1 MSNVFDQFDVETEQD
16 TVANL
21 NVVVGDA
28 ILDSGKSQFAEAE
41 LKKAAYA
48 VTMDEATL
56 TINNIES
63 KSDLSTFMS
72 EVTGIVGAY
81 DDVLKGSSVTSPW
94 MRNLMS
100 EEFRRYDAASRAWVM
115 AHLRDVSGAAVPA
128 EEVYNGQLTFF
139 PVVGDEQPEVDD
151 KRRAR
156 RVLQV
161 AMRTAGGNAYKKAAT
176 DVALDKGT
184 EDPDLL
190 DKIKQRARGNAE
202 FKKKAIAAGKLPPD
216 FK

>member
-1 MSNVFDQFDVETEQD
+1 MTQNYFDQFD
-16 TVANL
+16 TVAEIDTTTD
-21 NVVVGDA
+21 NVEVGKA
-28 ILDSGKSQFAEAE
+28 ILDSGKSQFGEAE

-72 EVTGIVGAY
+72 EMTGIVGVY
-81 DDVLKGSSVTSPW
+81 DDYLKGSSVESPW
-94 MRNLMS
+94 MRNLMT
-100 EEFRRYDAASRAWVM
+100 EDFRRYDAASRAWVM

-139 PVVGDEQPEVDD
+139 PVVGDEQAEIDD

-161 AMRTAGGNAYKKAAT
+161 AMREAGGNAYKKSAT
-176 DVALDKGT
+176 AVAIDKGYD
-184 EDPDLL
+184 DPDLT
-190 DKIKQRARGNAE
+190 DKIKQKARGNPE
-202 FKKKAIAAGKLPPD
+202 FKKKAIEKGLLPKD

>member
-1 MSNVFDQFDVETEQD
+1 MTQNYFDQFD
-16 TVANL
+16 TVAEIDTTTD
-21 NVVVGDA
+21 NVEVGKA
-28 ILDSGKSQFAEAE
+28 ILDSGKSQFGEAE

-72 EVTGIVGAY
+72 EMTGIVGVY
-81 DDVLKGSSVTSPW
+81 DDYLKGSSVESPW
-94 MRNLMS
+94 MRNLMT
-100 EEFRRYDAASRAWVM
+100 EDFRRYDAASRAWVM

-139 PVVGDEQPEVDD
+139 PVVGDEQAEIDD

-161 AMRTAGGNAYKKAAT
+161 AMREAGGNAYKQSAT
-176 DVALDKGT
+176 AVAIDKGYD
-184 EDPDLL
+184 DPDL
-190 DKIKQRARGNAE
+190 K
-202 FKKKAIAAGKLPPD
+202 
-216 FK
+216 

>member
-1 MSNVFDQFDVETEQD
+1 MTQNYFDQFD
-16 TVANL
+16 TVAAIDTTTD
-21 NVVVGDA
+21 NVEVGKA
-28 ILDSGKSQFAEAE
+28 ILDSGKSQFGEAE

-72 EVTGIVGAY
+72 EMTGIVGVY
-81 DDVLKGSSVTSPW
+81 DDYLKGSSVESPW
-94 MRNLMS
+94 MRNLMT
-100 EEFRRYDAASRAWVM
+100 EDFRRYDAASRAWVM

-139 PVVGDEQPEVDD
+139 PVVGDEQAEIDD

-161 AMRTAGGNAYKKAAT
+161 AMREAGGNAYKKSAT
-176 DVALDKGT
+176 AVAIDKGYD
-184 EDPDLL
+184 DPDLT
-190 DKIKQRARGNAE
+190 DKIKQRAREDAE
-202 FKKKAIAAGKLPPD
+202 FKKKAIEKGLLPKD

>member
-1 MSNVFDQFDVETEQD
+1 MTQNYFDQFD
-16 TVANL
+16 TVAEIDTTTD
-21 NVVVGDA
+21 NVEVGKA
-28 ILDSGKSQFAEAE
+28 ILDSGKSQFGEAE

-72 EVTGIVGAY
+72 EMTGIVGVY
-81 DDVLKGSSVTSPW
+81 DDYLKGSSVESPW
-94 MRNLMS
+94 MRNLMT
-100 EEFRRYDAASRAWVM
+100 EDFRRYDAASRAWVM

-139 PVVGDEQPEVDD
+139 PVVGDEQPEIDD

-161 AMRTAGGNAYKKAAT
+161 AMREAGGNAYKQSAT
-176 DVALDKGT
+176 AVAIDKGYD
-184 EDPDLL
+184 DPDLT
-190 DKIKQRARGNAE
+190 DKIKQRAREDAE
-202 FKKKAIAAGKLPPD
+202 FKKRAIEKGLLPKD

>member
-1 MSNVFDQFDVETEQD
+1 MTQNYFDQFDTVEEID
-16 TVANL
+16 TTTD
-21 NVVVGDA
+21 NVEVGKA
-28 ILDSGKSQFAEAE
+28 ILDSGKSQFGEAE

-72 EVTGIVGAY
+72 EMTGIVGAY
-81 DDVLKGSSVTSPW
+81 DDYLKGSSVESPW
-94 MRNLMS
+94 MRNLMT
-100 EEFRRYDAASRAWVM
+100 EDFRRYDAASRAWVM

-139 PVVGDEQPEVDD
+139 PVVGDEQAEIDD

-161 AMRTAGGNAYKKAAT
+161 AMREAGGNAYKKSAT
-176 DVALDKGT
+176 AVAIDKGYD
-184 EDPDLL
+184 DPDLT
-190 DKIKQRARGNAE
+190 DKIKQRAREDAE
-202 FKKKAIAAGKLPPD
+202 FKKKAIEKGLLPKD

>member
-1 MSNVFDQFDVETEQD
+1 MTQNYFDQFD
-16 TVANL
+16 TVAEIDTTTD
-21 NVVVGDA
+21 NVEVGKA
-28 ILDSGKSQFAEAE
+28 ILDSGKSQFGEAE

-72 EVTGIVGAY
+72 EITGIVGAY
-81 DDVLKGSSVTSPW
+81 DDYLKGSSVESPW
-94 MRNLMS
+94 MRNLMT
-100 EEFRRYDAASRAWVM
+100 EDFRRYDAASRAWVM

-139 PVVGDEQPEVDD
+139 PVVGDEQPEIDD

-161 AMRTAGGNAYKKAAT
+161 AMREAGGNAYKKSAT
-176 DVALDKGT
+176 AVAIDKGYD
-184 EDPDLL
+184 DPDLT
-190 DKIKQRARGNAE
+190 DKIKQRAREDAE
-202 FKKKAIAAGKLPPD
+202 FKKRAIEKGLLPKD

>member
-1 MSNVFDQFDVETEQD
+1 MTQNYFDQFD
-16 TVANL
+16 TVAEIDTTTD
-21 NVVVGDA
+21 NVEVGKA
-28 ILDSGKSQFAEAE
+28 ILDSGKSQFGEAE

-72 EVTGIVGAY
+72 EMTGIVGVY
-81 DDVLKGSSVTSPW
+81 DDYLKGSSVESPW
-94 MRNLMS
+94 MRNLMT
-100 EEFRRYDAASRAWVM
+100 EDFRRYDAASRAWVM

-139 PVVGDEQPEVDD
+139 PVVGDEQAEIDD

-161 AMRTAGGNAYKKAAT
+161 AMREAGGNAYKEMAGA
-176 DVALDKGT
+176 VAIDKGFVDT
-184 EDPDLL
+184 DKQ
-190 DKIKQRARGNAE
+190 DKIEQRARANAE
-202 FKKKAIAAGKLPPD
+202 FKKKAIEKGLLPKD

>member
-1 MSNVFDQFDVETEQD
+1 MTQNYFDQFD
-16 TVANL
+16 TVAEIDTTTD
-21 NVVVGDA
+21 NVEVGKA
-28 ILDSGKSQFAEAE
+28 ILDSGKSQFGEAE

-72 EVTGIVGAY
+72 EITGIVGAY
-81 DDVLKGSSVTSPW
+81 DDYLKGSSVESPW
-94 MRNLMS
+94 MRNLMT
-100 EEFRRYDAASRAWVM
+100 EDFRRYDAASRAWVM

-139 PVVGDEQPEVDD
+139 PVVGDEQAEIDD

-161 AMRTAGGNAYKKAAT
+161 AMREAGGNAYKKSAT
-176 DVALDKGT
+176 AVAIDKGYD
-184 EDPDLL
+184 DPDLT
-190 DKIKQRARGNAE
+190 DKIKQRAREDAE
-202 FKKKAIAAGKLPPD
+202 FKKRAIEKGLLPKD

>member
-1 MSNVFDQFDVETEQD
+1 MSNIFERFDEPIEEN
-16 TVANL
+16 AKSAS

-28 ILDSGKSQFAEAE
+28 ILDSGKSQFSEAE

-48 VTMDEATL
+48 VTMDEATI

-72 EVTGIVGAY
+72 EVTGIVGVY
-81 DDVLKGSSVTSPW
+81 DDRLKEGAVTSPW

-151 KRRAR
+151 KKRAR

-161 AMRTAGGNAYKKAAT
+161 AMRTAGGNAYKKAAS
-176 DVALDKGT
+176 DVANDKGVD
-184 EDPDLL
+184 DPDLL
-190 DKIKQRARGNAE
+190 DKIKQKARGNPE
-202 FKKKAIAAGKLPPD
+202 FKKMAIEKGLLPKD

>member
-1 MSNVFDQFDVETEQD
+1 MTQNYFDQFD
-16 TVANL
+16 TVAEIDTTTD
-21 NVVVGDA
+21 NVEVGKA
-28 ILDSGKSQFAEAE
+28 ILDSGKSQFGEAE

-72 EVTGIVGAY
+72 EMTGIVGAY
-81 DDVLKGSSVTSPW
+81 DDYLKGSSVESPW
-94 MRNLMS
+94 MRNLMT
-100 EEFRRYDAASRAWVM
+100 EDFRRYDAASRAWVM

-139 PVVGDEQPEVDD
+139 PVVGDEQAEIDD

-161 AMRTAGGNAYKKAAT
+161 AMREAGGNAYKKSAT
-176 DVALDKGT
+176 AVAIDKGYD
-184 EDPDLL
+184 DPDLT
-190 DKIKQRARGNAE
+190 DKIKQRAREDAE
-202 FKKKAIAAGKLPPD
+202 FKKKAIEKGLLPKD

>member
-1 MSNVFDQFDVETEQD
+1 MTQNYFDQFD
-16 TVANL
+16 TVAEIDTTTD
-21 NVVVGDA
+21 NVEVGKA
-28 ILDSGKSQFAEAE
+28 ILDSGKSQFGEAE

-72 EVTGIVGAY
+72 EMTGIVGVY
-81 DDVLKGSSVTSPW
+81 DDYLKGSSVESPW
-94 MRNLMS
+94 MRNLMT
-100 EEFRRYDAASRAWVM
+100 EDFRRYDAASRAWVM

-139 PVVGDEQPEVDD
+139 PVVGDEQAEIDD

-161 AMRTAGGNAYKKAAT
+161 AMREAGGNAYKKSAT
-176 DVALDKGT
+176 AVAIDKGYD
-184 EDPDLL
+184 DPDLT
-190 DKIKQRARGNAE
+190 DKIKQRAREDAE
-202 FKKKAIAAGKLPPD
+202 FKKKAIEKGLLPKD

>member
-1 MSNVFDQFDVETEQD
+1 MTQNYFDQFDAVAEIDTTTDNVE
-16 TVANL
+16 
-21 NVVVGDA
+21 VGKA
-28 ILDSGKSQFAEAE
+28 ILDSGKSQFGEAE

-72 EVTGIVGAY
+72 EMTGIVGVY
-81 DDVLKGSSVTSPW
+81 DDYLKGSSVESPW
-94 MRNLMS
+94 MRNLMT
-100 EEFRRYDAASRAWVM
+100 EDFRRYDAASRAWVM

-139 PVVGDEQPEVDD
+139 PVVGDEQAEIDD

-161 AMRTAGGNAYKKAAT
+161 AMREAGGNAYKKSAT
-176 DVALDKGT
+176 AVAIDKGYD
-184 EDPDLL
+184 DPDLT
-190 DKIKQRARGNAE
+190 DKIKQRAREDAE
-202 FKKKAIAAGKLPPD
+202 FKKRAIEKGLLPKD

>member
-1 MSNVFDQFDVETEQD
+1 VSNVFDQFDVETEQD
-16 TVANL
+16 TAANL

-100 EEFRRYDAASRAWVM
+100 EEFRRYDTASRAWIM

-139 PVVGDEQPEVDD
+139 PVVGDEQAEIDD

-161 AMRTAGGNAYKKAAT
+161 AMREAGGNAYKKSAT
-176 DVALDKGT
+176 AVAIDKGYD
-184 EDPDLL
+184 DPDLT
-190 DKIKQRARGNAE
+190 DKIKQRAREDAE
-202 FKKKAIAAGKLPPD
+202 FKKKAIEKGLLPKD